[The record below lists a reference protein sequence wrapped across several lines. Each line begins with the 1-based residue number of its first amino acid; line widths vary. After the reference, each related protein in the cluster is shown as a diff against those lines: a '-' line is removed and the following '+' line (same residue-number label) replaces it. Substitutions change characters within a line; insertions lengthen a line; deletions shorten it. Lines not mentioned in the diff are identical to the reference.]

1 MRCPTHSSPF
11 GQAYGRTAHPPC
23 VRFDGGF
30 RPSFP
35 GCAQLRI
42 QVVEPC
48 GEFFRKA
55 TGVTNTRVVW
65 CFSTSSSTLRSMAGH
80 TEPPVE
86 TREVC
91 SSPRPKSVLYVP
103 PMPPWQDPPRK
114 YAWYGGSEVSRRLP
128 SALRR
133 RRRDRAWPKAVPPLS
148 DPCRGADSGLMTRTG
163 RVPPRKRAA
172 SAGGSTVAES
182 PMRWTDRPARLSNRS
197 KLSARCAPRLSPRWR
212 ALHPR

>member
-1 MRCPTHSSPF
+1 MRGDQHGGGSDHGIVVFGEAFTAFRGAQIRIRLGGITGCGLRLGCVVRHTQVRSAKPTV
-11 GQAYGRTAHPPC
+11 GQRIPPC

-48 GEFFRKA
+48 GEFSAAREL
-55 TGVTNTRVVW
+55 TNTRVVW

-91 SSPRPKSVLYVP
+91 SSPPT
-103 PMPPWQDPPRK
+103 
-114 YAWYGGSEVSRRLP
+114 EVSPLRSANASMAGLTPEICVVWRFGSFTRLP

-148 DPCRGADSGLMTRTG
+148 DPCRGAI
-163 RVPPRKRAA
+163 RV
-172 SAGGSTVAES
+172 
-182 PMRWTDRPARLSNRS
+182 
-197 KLSARCAPRLSPRWR
+197 
-212 ALHPR
+212 

>member
-1 MRCPTHSSPF
+1 MMRHGDCVGVRMRGDQHGGGADHGIVVFGETFTAFRGAQIRIRLGGITGCGLRLGCVVRHTQGRSAKPTV
-11 GQAYGRTAHPPC
+11 GQRIPPC

-103 PMPPWQDPPRK
+103 PMPPWQDHPGNMRGMAVRK
-114 YAWYGGSEVSRRLP
+114 FHGAALR
-128 SALRR
+128 LRR

-148 DPCRGADSGLMTRTG
+148 DPCRGAI
-163 RVPPRKRAA
+163 RV
-172 SAGGSTVAES
+172 
-182 PMRWTDRPARLSNRS
+182 
-197 KLSARCAPRLSPRWR
+197 
-212 ALHPR
+212 